1 MSIEVLTIISI
12 LVTVSSIAISL
23 IQMFG
28 DKE

>member
-12 LVTVSSIAISL
+12 LVTVFSIAISL